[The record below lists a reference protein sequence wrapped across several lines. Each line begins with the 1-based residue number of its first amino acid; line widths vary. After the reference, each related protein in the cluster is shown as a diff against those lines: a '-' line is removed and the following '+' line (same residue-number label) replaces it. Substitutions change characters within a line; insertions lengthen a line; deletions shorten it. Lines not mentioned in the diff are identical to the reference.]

1 MEEETMTTKEAREST
16 GEKSALKKPEIPEL
30 PFDPAAPPD
39 EFRSLLE
46 HYLKD
51 VDLLSN
57 ADTEESHFT
66 LDLWDFA
73 GQDLY
78 YASHPTFLSQRAVY
92 MLVCNLSKKLQDT
105 AEPSVRQGDK
115 DIKLKNPNQ
124 ETNIENLLSWL
135 VSICSLRSSKEMD
148 EEKAVKEDDYW
159 RPPVF
164 IVGTHADTPFEDV
177 DKMLSEIRTEIDEM
191 KADLNSHVIGYFR
204 IENKRGSSDE
214 WFGKLKKRMI
224 EVLNKEPYM
233 GEVIPT
239 R

>member
-1 MEEETMTTKEAREST
+1 MEETRESSDD
-16 GEKSALKKPEIPEL
+16 KSTLKKPEIIEL
-30 PFDPAAPPD
+30 QFDPAAPPD

-51 VDLLSN
+51 VDLLTN
-57 ADTEESHFT
+57 ADTEESHIT

-78 YASHPTFLSQRAVY
+78 YASHPTFLSRRAVY
-92 MLVCNLSKKLQDT
+92 MLAYNLSKNLEDT

-115 DIKLKNPNQ
+115 DIKLKNPSQ

-148 EEKAVKEDDYW
+148 EEKAMEEDDYW
-159 RPPVF
+159 RPPIF
-164 IVGTHADTPFEDV
+164 IVGTHADTPYEDV
-177 DKMLSEIRTEIDEM
+177 DKMLSQIRTEIDEM
-191 KADLNSHVIGYFR
+191 KSDLNGHVIGYFR

-224 EVLNKEPYM
+224 EVLKKEPYM